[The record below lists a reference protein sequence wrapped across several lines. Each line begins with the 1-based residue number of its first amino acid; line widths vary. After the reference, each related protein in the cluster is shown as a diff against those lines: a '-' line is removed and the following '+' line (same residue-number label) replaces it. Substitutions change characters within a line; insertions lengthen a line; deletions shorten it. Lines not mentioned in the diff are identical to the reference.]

1 MIAFDIADGRVALS
15 GDDANAEI
23 VALALGARRWRT
35 IPTIPTADQSRLRWT
50 DDGDFAVV
58 DPAPV
63 VPDQMTFAQLLIG
76 LVAEGW
82 ITEAEGDAWLE
93 GRIPAAALGLIATLP
108 QAQRFAAKARA
119 ARPSVIL
126 RNDPLVTALATAQGR
141 ADDLDRFFTTYAAV

>member
-1 MIAFDIADGRVALS
+1 MTYLSFNADGFPVLLS
-15 GDDANAEI
+15 GGEIPGGAILLTGEDVAEI
-23 VALALGARRWRT
+23 RNALQIGAPVSQNGNGWA
-35 IPTIPTADQSRLRWT
+35 IGNPP
-50 DDGDFAVV
+50 
-58 DPAPV
+58 PAPI
-63 VPDQMTFAQLLIG
+63 PQQMTFAQLLIG

-93 GRIPAAALGLIATLP
+93 GRIPAAARGLIGTLP

-119 ARPSVIL
+119 ARPSIVL

>member
-1 MIAFDIADGRVALS
+1 MPMPKFG
-15 GDDANAEI
+15 
-23 VALALGARRWRT
+23 
-35 IPTIPTADQSRLRWT
+35 PFQTADEI
-50 DDGDFAVV
+50 DGFWVVRDMTPAELAVAF
-58 DPAPV
+58 PPPPPPPPPTLEERRALM
-63 VPDQMTFAQLLIG
+63 QMTFAQLLIG

-93 GRIPAAALGLIATLP
+93 GRIPAAARGLIGTLP

-119 ARPSVIL
+119 ARPSVVL